1 MKNLFATIE
10 YVAEKILEAITGHKN
25 DEQAHPNLSE
35 QINVLST
42 DRGYLTSK
50 DINNMDDLK
59 FNGKFIFS
67 GEIEGIT
74 ASWHVDVTSGIN
86 THLQI
91 ATTTWDNTGNTRG
104 ITLTRIFCDG
114 KWSGWKQL
122 ATTTKTDILVTPRP
136 NRTIIYNNSY
146 KDSMG
151 FVVDFRV
158 KNTDDSDIPVGY
170 DAWFD
175 GLPYIGDVY
184 KPISAICLN
193 ASGAYVG
200 ECVGYRWGSG
210 VYLYPSVVCKSI
222 AVYDYVGG
230 DK

>member
-1 MKNLFATIE
+1 MAIE
-10 YVAEKILEAITGHKN
+10 SILPSDSGKVAFEKTGRNFELMDDK
-25 DEQAHPNLSE
+25 
-35 QINVLST
+35 INVLSD
-42 DRGYLTSK
+42 DRGYATPKIINSGNIDNLPSGKYIVQLDNPGWGYLDVNWLSADEWKQKFTSMDK
-50 DINNMDDLK
+50 NNPTVNVRVK
-59 FNGKFIFS
+59 QS
-67 GEIEGIT
+67 GVMGD
-74 ASWHVDVTSGIN
+74 W
-86 THLQI
+86 
-91 ATTTWDNTGNTRG
+91 R
-104 ITLTRIFCDG
+104 
-114 KWSGWKQL
+114 QL
-122 ATTTKTDILVTPRP
+122 ATTTKTDILVIPRP

-151 FVVDFRV
+151 FVVDVRV
-158 KNTDDSDIPVGY
+158 KNTDDSDILVGY

-200 ECVGYRWGSG
+200 ECGGYRWGGG